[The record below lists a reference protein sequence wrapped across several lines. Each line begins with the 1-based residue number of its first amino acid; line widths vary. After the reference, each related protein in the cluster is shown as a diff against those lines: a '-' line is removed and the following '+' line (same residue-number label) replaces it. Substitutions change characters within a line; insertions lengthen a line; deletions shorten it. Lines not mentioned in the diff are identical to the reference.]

1 VRISWD
7 PDFGEGDEFGAG
19 AGGFVDEGYGLPDA
33 AFEVEPRG
41 LGSDLCMF
49 SEGMPMR
56 YRWRDRTAAALY
68 LVRTMLVAGG
78 VEEDT
83 MLGTLKGRGRGL
95 R

>member
-49 SEGMPMR
+49 SEGIPM
-56 YRWRDRTAAALY
+56 
-68 LVRTMLVAGG
+68 
-78 VEEDT
+78 
-83 MLGTLKGRGRGL
+83 
-95 R
+95 